1 MAERIL
7 LKTTIPTTD
16 DDWHVGRFSLVAEHL
31 RSLSDGHGERLYDV
45 LAADR
50 TEAPDGDDAE
60 LKAAAAGAFDQVW
73 LIAVDDV
80 GALTDGDVRNLEAF
94 RAQGGGLYITRDHQ
108 DLGSCIAKLGA
119 LGRTQHFQSV
129 NPEEDEGRR
138 VCDDVETSTITW
150 PNYHSGA
157 NGDLQPVEAA
167 DHPLMRRPDGS
178 RIERLPAH
186 PHEGAVGAP
195 RELAG
200 VATVVATGRSTR
212 TGNRFNLAVAVEED
226 GKGRGVADSSF
237 HHIADYNW
245 DTKAGCPSFV
255 EEAPGDEVHR
265 DAAALDDTRTYVANV
280 AAWLARRI

>member
-1 MAERIL
+1 MADRIL
-7 LKTTIPTTD
+7 LKTTIPTTE
-16 DDWHVGRFSLVAEHL
+16 DDWHVGRFSLLAEHL
-31 RSLSDGHGERLYDV
+31 RCLSDDTGGRLYDV

-50 TEAPDGDDAE
+50 NETADGDDAE
-60 LKAAAAGAFDQVW
+60 LKAAAGGAFDQVW

-94 RAQGGGLYITRDHQ
+94 RAQGGGMFITRDHQ
-108 DLGSCIAKLGA
+108 DLGSCIARLGA
-119 LGRTQHFQSV
+119 LGRTQHFQTV

-138 VCDDVETSTITW
+138 VCDDLETSHITW

-178 RIERLPAH
+178 RIARLPAH

-195 RELAG
+195 ADLAG
-200 VATVVATGRSTR
+200 VATPVASGRSAR
-212 TGNRFNLAVAVEED
+212 TGNRFTIAVAVEED

-237 HHIADYNW
+237 HHVADYNW
-245 DTKAGCPSFV
+245 DTRLGCPSFV
-255 EEAPGDEVHR
+255 DEAPGDEVHR
-265 DAAALDDTRTYVANV
+265 DPAALDDARAYVANI